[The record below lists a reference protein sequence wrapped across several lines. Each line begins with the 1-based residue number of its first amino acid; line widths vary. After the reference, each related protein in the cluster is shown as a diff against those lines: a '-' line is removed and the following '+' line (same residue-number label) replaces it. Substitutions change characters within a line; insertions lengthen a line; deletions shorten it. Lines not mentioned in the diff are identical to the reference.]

1 MIFSKSLDWDTI
13 TIQSAMCDHLE
24 KKGWKVSTAMGFSVL
39 GQSAFIDTARKGKF
53 VLVITLENEEKQ
65 IKIKGGIDG
74 KYLPEGKQIP
84 KYSKIFA
91 HTELIQASKYFEKI
105 IEELK

>member
-13 TIQSAMCDHLE
+13 SIQTAMCDHLE
-24 KKGWKVSTAMGFSVL
+24 KNGWSVSTAMGFSGL
-39 GQSAFIDTARKGKF
+39 GQSAFIDTATKGKF
-53 VLVITLENEEKQ
+53 VIVISLENEKKQ
-65 IKIKGGIDG
+65 INIKGGIDG

-84 KYSKIFA
+84 KYSKTFT

-105 IEELK
+105 VEELK